1 MTALWSRLPLF
12 HNYYEMRVCVCVL
25 VVCKPWCK
33 SVRIAHKTHS
43 CNYSSLL
50 VKTLDGTEEKK
61 KYTGGRKKRRERETL
76 FLLLFVLCLDGERRV
91 IKKKTKKKHV
101 FQ

>member
-12 HNYYEMRVCVCVL
+12 HNYYEMRVCVCVCVL
-25 VVCKPWCK
+25 VVCKPWSK

-50 VKTLDGTEEKK
+50 VKTLDGAEEKK
-61 KYTGGRKKRRERETL
+61 KPPEKERREGR
-76 FLLLFVLCLDGERRV
+76 ERRFFFFV
-91 IKKKTKKKHV
+91 VVGVVSGRRAKSN
-101 FQ
+101 